1 MNLSGI
7 LSKILDFLYYRT
19 CYICSKKCEDISLCE
34 DCLDKIYSNMK
45 FRKANKF
52 GTTIFSAA
60 PYENELLKIIRALK
74 YHKKK
79 EFKKILADLII
90 SAIENYNLELND
102 FVICPVP
109 IHKNRFKR
117 RKYNHMELV
126 AQDVAKKFTLEVNT
140 TLLTRIKDT
149 QPLYKL
155 SVPERKEAINGAFV
169 ASEEIKG
176 KKILLLD
183 DIVTSG
189 TTINE
194 LANIILK
201 NEPKELV
208 VICASRSNNCNF

>member
-1 MNLSGI
+1 MNLPEI
-7 LSKILDFLYYRT
+7 IAKILDFLYYRT
-19 CYICSKKCEDISLCE
+19 CYICAKKCADISLCE

-79 EFKKILADLII
+79 EFKKVLADLII
-90 SAIENYNLELND
+90 SIIENYNLDLKD
-102 FVICPVP
+102 FIVCPVP

-126 AQDVAKKFTLEVNT
+126 AQEVAKRFDLELDT
-140 TLLTRIKDT
+140 SLLTRIKDT
-149 QPLYKL
+149 APLYKL
-155 SVPERKEAINGAFV
+155 TVQERKEAINGAFE

-189 TTINE
+189 TTVSE
-194 LANIILK
+194 LSSIILK
-201 NEPKELV
+201 NQPEELL